1 MKKNIIRIFSIC
13 LVIILTSCS
22 SQKIN
27 PDKYLGEW
35 FASIKLP
42 GGELPFK
49 FKILNENNK
58 LNAIIINGN
67 ENVIIKVVKFE
78 NDSLTL
84 FLPAFNTRLRLKS
97 DKKLKRLKGNLNL
110 IKRGGIQQIMPVF
123 AKNSEFKIQSKPVIN
138 ISGRWDVKFVDYEQ
152 NITISVGEFEQNGNK
167 VTGTFLTTTGDY
179 RYLNGFVKGNKLQLS
194 TFDGAHVFLFKAK
207 LDNDGKLRG
216 NFWSGTTWHESWVGI
231 RNENASLPDEDSLT
245 FLKEGYNKIYFNLE
259 DINGKKVS
267 LNDEKF
273 KGKVVLVNLAGSWCP
288 NCHDEAK
295 FLSEYYD
302 KNKDKGLEIVALMF
316 ENYKDKNKNI
326 LQIKRFKNKFDIK
339 YDLLYAGL
347 NDKEGAAKLLPML
360 DKVLAF
366 PTTIYLDRKGI
377 VRKITTGFSGP
388 GTGDHYIKFQEKFDR
403 FVNHLLSEK

>member
-97 DKKLKRLKGNLNL
+97 DKKLKRLKGNLTL

-123 AKNSEFKIQSKPVIN
+123 
-138 ISGRWDVKFVDYEQ
+138 
-152 NITISVGEFEQNGNK
+152 
-167 VTGTFLTTTGDY
+167 
-179 RYLNGFVKGNKLQLS
+179 
-194 TFDGAHVFLFKAK
+194 
-207 LDNDGKLRG
+207 
-216 NFWSGTTWHESWVGI
+216 
-231 RNENASLPDEDSLT
+231 
-245 FLKEGYNKIYFNLE
+245 
-259 DINGKKVS
+259 
-267 LNDEKF
+267 
-273 KGKVVLVNLAGSWCP
+273 
-288 NCHDEAK
+288 
-295 FLSEYYD
+295 
-302 KNKDKGLEIVALMF
+302 
-316 ENYKDKNKNI
+316 
-326 LQIKRFKNKFDIK
+326 
-339 YDLLYAGL
+339 
-347 NDKEGAAKLLPML
+347 
-360 DKVLAF
+360 
-366 PTTIYLDRKGI
+366 
-377 VRKITTGFSGP
+377 
-388 GTGDHYIKFQEKFDR
+388 
-403 FVNHLLSEK
+403 